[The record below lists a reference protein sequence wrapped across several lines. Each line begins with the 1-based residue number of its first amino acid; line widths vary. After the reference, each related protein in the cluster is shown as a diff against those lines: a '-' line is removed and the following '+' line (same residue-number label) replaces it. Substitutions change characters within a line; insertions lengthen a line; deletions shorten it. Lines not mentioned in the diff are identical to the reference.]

1 MINYEFK
8 AYVLQEYADVVAFQ
22 RKFSRY
28 TYLLEYADGEYSP
41 TLSSQFESYVTDDE
55 FAPVYAEATR
65 INLAYYARV
74 KRLKDR
80 ISTLLRLGTCFFL
93 TLTFNDSVLASTSA
107 DTRRKY
113 VTLFLKSLSTDYVAN
128 IDFGSQNGREHY
140 HAVVLS
146 DSPIMTPWDC
156 YGFSNAKK
164 IGSSEDFTPIAK
176 YISKLANHA
185 VKATT
190 KGSRA
195 IYSR

>member
-1 MINYEFK
+1 MINYDFK
-8 AYVLQEYADVVAFQ
+8 AYVLQEHSDVVAFQ

-28 TYLLEYADGEYSP
+28 TYLRDYADAEYSAS
-41 TLSSQFESYVTDDE
+41 LSSQFESLVTDDE
-55 FAPVYAEATR
+55 FAPIYAEATR

-80 ISTLLRLGTCFFL
+80 ISTLLRLGTCYFL
-93 TLTFNDSVLASTSA
+93 TLTFKDAVLSSTSS

-113 VTLFLKSLSTDYVAN
+113 VTLFLKSLSTDYIAN

-146 DSPIMTPWDC
+146 ENPIMKPWDC

-185 VKATT
+185 IKATT
-190 KGSRA
+190 RGSRA